1 MMEFIAHRGY
11 WKEKSQ
17 QNTLSSFELA
27 IDKGYGIETD
37 LRDLDGKVV
46 ISHDPP
52 APSVTHRM
60 YFEDL
65 LRYYV
70 KKNSSVTLAL
80 NVKADGISTWV
91 KELLIKYNVKNY
103 FIFDCSVPELLRY
116 RKAEL
121 NYYSRESDIE
131 TVPSLYDQS
140 KGIWLDQFA
149 NLWFNESDIRKHL
162 EKGKSVCVVSSDLH
176 GRDYKECWSML
187 KGLRDSFKHV
197 SLCTDF
203 PDEAKEFFSEKN

>member
-1 MMEFIAHRGY
+1 MDLVAHRGY

-17 QNTLSSFELA
+17 QNTLSSLELA

-37 LRDLDGKVV
+37 LRDFDGKVV

-52 APSVTHRM
+52 APNISHRI

-70 KKNSSVTLAL
+70 QKKSSVTLAL
-80 NVKADGISTWV
+80 NVKTDGISLWI
-91 KELLIKYNVKNY
+91 KDLLSKYNIKNY

-116 RKAEL
+116 QRAEL
-121 NYYSRESDIE
+121 SYYSRESDIE
-131 TVPSLYDQS
+131 SVPSLYNKA
-140 KGIWLDQFA
+140 KGIWLDQFGS
-149 NLWFNESDIRKHL
+149 LWFKEKDIRKHL
-162 EKGKSVCVVSSDLH
+162 ENGKLVCVVSSDLH
-176 GRDYKECWSML
+176 GRDYRECWNML
-187 KGLRDSFKHV
+187 KGLKDSYAQLA
-197 SLCTDF
+197 LCTDF